1 MRSRLTALILVPTI
15 AGVVLGGARVVSS
28 VDSIGV
34 YDRTVVI
41 AGQATHIRD
50 LVQAL
55 GMERDTGGWFYAT
68 KQRRQLKEP
77 YEDSKD
83 AVDKQVK
90 AVLADLAAMDAAYG
104 PRVQQAAK
112 VAASQLKSLP
122 AIRSQQRARPDSG
135 AYRYLV
141 EQLVRV
147 HEELSLLNND
157 PQILGD
163 FRALTVLMKAK
174 EAVSRQR
181 IMLLE
186 SYYGTS
192 KVDAQRVTDFIA
204 AGAEQWQLVN
214 SFAADAGATRA
225 TALATGLKND
235 SDVVRAELSK
245 ARAIRLTNDG
255 PAFQARAL
263 LVDPT
268 QWFEDNAKAIT
279 VMQKVESNT
288 DPKNLGLAQAVTNR
302 AEELRSA
309 ELRTALVIGG
319 AILLLL
325 LLVLLFTVLI
335 ARSMVTPLRRLRS
348 EALEIAGSRLPDVV
362 RNLRVSGN
370 ATAPEVAPID
380 VEGKDEI
387 GEVAQAFDEVHR
399 QAVRLAAE
407 ESELR
412 SNISSMFVNLS
423 RRTQTLV
430 ERQIS
435 LIDGLEKGEQDGG
448 RLADLFRLDHLA
460 TRMRRNSENLLVL
473 AGHEPTRRRSQP
485 AKLVDVVRAALS
497 EVEDYERVQV
507 KVHRATAVVGSAA
520 NDLVH
525 LVAELVENAIQFSP
539 KNSQVHVSSSI
550 IEGGGALLSVS
561 DQGISMTEEELAEAN
576 RRLAEPPVVDVSV
589 SRRMGLFVVG
599 RLALRHGIRVQLRK
613 GEGTGLLAM
622 VLLPPPLLAD
632 GNQPPPPPR
641 PAFGGSASSAPAF
654 GAPAQNGAFTAFESY
669 DSTANGQGTRQAF
682 GAFTADTGG
691 DSGFFRQQP
700 QGERNPSFPSIDLSA
715 MPNLD
720 QTAPHPGHSH
730 PSFPSLDQAGQHPS
744 FPGAEQNGHPSFP
757 SREQNGQYPSLP
769 GAEQN
774 GRPSFPSREQNGQY
788 PSLPGAEQNGH
799 PSFPSRE
806 QNGQYPSLPGTEK
819 NGRSPSFPSVDSGL
833 PRRGPRADSGN
844 TGAFTS
850 PPATASPSYPPAE
863 PYGWEEHTAA
873 MPAVGSSP
881 LEPEQEEFLPIF
893 AAVESAWFRRPEEA
907 ARPSAS
913 AGPAT
918 GPSSGPT
925 SAPST
930 GPATG
935 NPAASSAG
943 APAGSAA
950 GSAAAPGR
958 EPKYHLPEAQRPAQA
973 VPSDGDQWR
982 TPADAGWRAAAA
994 ASDPSLGGITAA
1006 GLPKRTPKAN
1016 LVPGTAGQAPQQM
1029 TPMPPVSADRIR
1041 NRMSSFQQ
1049 GIRRGRAEVNDE
1061 SAPNGLDKE
1070 DLA

>member
-15 AGVVLGGARVVSS
+15 AGVVLGGARVVEA
-28 VDSIGV
+28 VGSIGE
-34 YDRTVVI
+34 YERTVVV
-41 AGQATHIRD
+41 AEQATHLRD
-50 LVQAL
+50 LIQSL

-68 KQRRQLKEP
+68 KQRRQLKKP

-90 AVLADLAAMDAAYG
+90 VVSAELAAMDAGYG
-104 PRVQQAAK
+104 PRVEQAAK
-112 VAASQLKSLP
+112 LAAAQLKSLSG
-122 AIRSQQRARPDSG
+122 IRAQQRVRPDST

-163 FRALTVLMKAK
+163 FRALTVLVKAK
-174 EAVSRQR
+174 EEISRQR

-204 AGAEQWQLVN
+204 AGAQQWQLLN
-214 SFAADAGATRA
+214 SFAADAGTVRS
-225 TALATGLKND
+225 TQLMIGLKNN
-235 SDVVRAELSK
+235 SDVIRAELSK

-255 PAFQARAL
+255 PAFQARNL
-263 LVDPT
+263 LADPNE
-268 QWFEDNAKAIT
+268 WFEDNAKAIA
-279 VMQKVESNT
+279 VLEKAESNT
-288 DPKNLGLAQAVTNR
+288 EPGKTGLAQAVTTR
-302 AEELRSA
+302 AQDLQSA
-309 ELRTALVIGG
+309 ELRTALLVG
-319 AILLLL
+319 AAIVGLL
-325 LLVLLFTVLI
+325 LLVLTFTVLI
-335 ARSMVTPLRRLRS
+335 ARSMVSPLRRLRS
-348 EALEIAGSRLPDVV
+348 EALEIAGFRLPDVV

-370 ATAPEVAPID
+370 ATVPEIEPID

-412 SNISSMFVNLS
+412 SNISAMFVNLS

-435 LIDGLEKGEQDGG
+435 LIDGLEKGEQDGS
-448 RLADLFRLDHLA
+448 RLADLFSLDHLA

-497 EVEDYERVQV
+497 EVEDYDRVQV
-507 KVHRATAVVGSAA
+507 KVHRATAVIGSAA

-539 KNSQVHVSSSI
+539 KNSNVIVSSSI

-561 DQGISMTEEELAEAN
+561 DQGISMTDEELAEAN

-599 RLALRHGIRVQLRK
+599 RLALRHGIRVQLRN
-613 GEGTGLLAM
+613 GEGSGLIAM
-622 VLLPPPLLAD
+622 VLLPPPLLPDA
-632 GNQPPPPPR
+632 NQPPPPQR
-641 PAFGGSASSAPAF
+641 PAFGGSGSPAPAF
-654 GAPAQNGAFTAFESY
+654 GAPAQNGAFAAF
-669 DSTANGQGTRQAF
+669 DSFDSSGWGNQQPRQGL

-691 DSGFFRQQP
+691 DSGFFRQPP
-700 QGERNPSFPSIDLSA
+700 QQGGPHPSFPSIDLSA

-720 QTAPHPGHSH
+720 QTAPHPGGSH
-730 PSFPSLDQAGQHPS
+730 PSFPSLEQ
-744 FPGAEQNGHPSFP
+744 PGPHPSFP
-757 SREQNGQYPSLP
+757 SSDN
-769 GAEQN
+769 
-774 GRPSFPSREQNGQY
+774 
-788 PSLPGAEQNGH
+788 
-799 PSFPSRE
+799 
-806 QNGQYPSLPGTEK
+806 
-819 NGRSPSFPSVDSGL
+819 GL
-833 PRRGPRADSGN
+833 PRRGPRAGD
-844 TGAFTS
+844 TGAFGTRPRADTTGAFGAPARPDGTGAFGTPARGEGVFG
-850 PPATASPSYPPAE
+850 PPSRGGDTGAFPTPPPRAGDTGAFPTPPPMSAPSYPSVERFPS
-863 PYGWEEHTAA
+863 WETSTSS
-873 MPAVGSSP
+873 MPVVDSSP
-881 LEPEQEEFLPIF
+881 MEQEQEEFLPIF
-893 AAVESAWFRRPEEA
+893 AAVESAWFRRPDESVE
-907 ARPSAS
+907 P
-913 AGPAT
+913 
-918 GPSSGPT
+918 
-925 SAPST
+925 
-930 GPATG
+930 
-935 NPAASSAG
+935 PAASPQAR
-943 APAGSAA
+943 
-950 GSAAAPGR
+950 R
-958 EPKYHLPEAQRPAQA
+958 EPKYHMPEAQAPAQA
-973 VPSDGDQWR
+973 VPSESDLWR
-982 TPADAGWRAAAA
+982 TPADAGWQAAAA

-1029 TPMPPVSADRIR
+1029 SPMPPVSADRIR

-1049 GIRRGRAEVNDE
+1049 GVRRGRAELNDE

-1070 DLA
+1070 DKA